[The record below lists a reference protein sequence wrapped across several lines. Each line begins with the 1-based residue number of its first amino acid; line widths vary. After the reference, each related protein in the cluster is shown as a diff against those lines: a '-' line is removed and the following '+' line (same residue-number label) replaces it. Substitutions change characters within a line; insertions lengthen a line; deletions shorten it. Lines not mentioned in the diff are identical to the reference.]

1 MMTSSANPFGVKA
14 LTFDVFGT
22 TVDWRGSL
30 IREAETWGRA
40 RNLQVDWASFADSW
54 RAGYAPAMDQVR
66 KGLIPWM
73 NLDQLHRGILDKLFD
88 DLKIKNVSEAEKEQF
103 NKVWHRLH
111 PWPDTVA
118 GLTRL
123 KTRFFL
129 ATLSN
134 GNVSLLVEMAKFA
147 GLPWDAVLGAEIF
160 KHYKPD
166 PETYLGAAA
175 LLGCRPQEVMMV
187 AAHPKDLRAAVKL
200 GLRTAFVPRPRE
212 HGDRNPDAT
221 TDTNFDIIATDF
233 IDLAEKLG
241 C

>member
-1 MMTSSANPFGVKA
+1 MVLAQNIFGVKA
-14 LTFDVFGT
+14 LAFDVFGT

-30 IREAETWGRA
+30 IREAEEWGRA
-40 RNLQVDWASFADSW
+40 RGLEINWPRFADSW

-66 KGLIPWM
+66 KGLLRWM
-73 NLDQLHRGILDKLFD
+73 NLDQLHRKILDQLFAEY
-88 DLKIKNVSEAEKEQF
+88 KIDGLSETEKEHF

-111 PWPDTVA
+111 PWPDSVP

-123 KTRFFL
+123 KTKFIL
-129 ATLSN
+129 STLSN
-134 GNVSLLVEMAKFA
+134 GNVSLLVDMAKFA
-147 GLPWDAVLGAEIF
+147 GLPWDAVLCAEIF
-160 KHYKPD
+160 RHYKPD
-166 PETYLGAAA
+166 SETYLGAAEM
-175 LLGCRPQEVMMV
+175 LGCKPREVMMV
-187 AAHPKDLRAAVKL
+187 AAHPNDLRAAGKL

-221 TDTNFDIIATDF
+221 MDTDFDVIATDF

>member
-1 MMTSSANPFGVKA
+1 MVLAQNIFGVKA

-30 IREAETWGRA
+30 IREGEQWGTA
-40 RNLQVDWASFADSW
+40 RGLQVDWPRFVDSW

-66 KGLIPWM
+66 KGLLPWM
-73 NLDQLHRGILDKLFD
+73 NLDQLHRKILDRLFAEY
-88 DLKIKNVSEAEKEQF
+88 KIDGLSETEKEHF

-111 PWPDTVA
+111 PWPDSAA

-123 KTRFFL
+123 KTKFIL
-129 ATLSN
+129 STLSN

-147 GLPWDAVLGAEIF
+147 SLPWDAILCAEIF
-160 KHYKPD
+160 RHYKPD
-166 PETYLGAAA
+166 SETYLGAAEM
-175 LLGCRPQEVMMV
+175 LGCKPQEVMMV
-187 AAHPKDLRAAVKL
+187 AAHPSDLRAAQRL

-221 TDTNFDIIATDF
+221 TDTDFDVIATDF
-233 IDLAEKLG
+233 VDLREKLG

>member
-1 MMTSSANPFGVKA
+1 MVLAQNIFGIKA

-30 IREAETWGRA
+30 IGEAEQWGRA
-40 RNLQVDWASFADSW
+40 RGLEINWPRFADSW

-66 KGLIPWM
+66 RGSLPWM
-73 NLDQLHRGILDKLFD
+73 NLDQLHRKILDKL
-88 DLKIKNVSEAEKEQF
+88 LIEHKIDGLSETEKEHF

-111 PWPDTVA
+111 AWPDA
-118 GLTRL
+118 IACLTRL
-123 KTRFFL
+123 KTRL
-129 ATLSN
+129 VLSTLSN
-134 GNVSLLVEMAKFA
+134 GNVSLLVDMAKFA
-147 GLPWDAVLGAEIF
+147 GLPWDAVLCAEIF
-160 KHYKPD
+160 RHYKPD
-166 PETYLGAAA
+166 SETYLGAAE
-175 LLGCRPQEVMMV
+175 LLGCKPQEVMMV
-187 AAHPKDLRAAVKL
+187 AAHPSDLRAAQKL

-221 TDTNFDIIATDF
+221 TDTDFDVIATDF

>member
-1 MMTSSANPFGVKA
+1 MVLAQNIFGVKA

-30 IREAETWGRA
+30 IREAEEWGRA
-40 RNLQVDWASFADSW
+40 RGLEINWPRFADSW

-66 KGLIPWM
+66 KGLLPWM
-73 NLDQLHRGILDKLFD
+73 NLDQLHRKILDRLFAEY
-88 DLKIKNVSEAEKEQF
+88 KIDGLSETEKEHF
-103 NKVWHRLH
+103 NKAWHRLH
-111 PWPDTVA
+111 PWPDSVA

-123 KTRFFL
+123 KSKFIL
-129 ATLSN
+129 STLSN
-134 GNVSLLVEMAKFA
+134 GNVSLLVDMAKFA
-147 GLPWDAVLGAEIF
+147 SLPWDAILCAEIF
-160 KHYKPD
+160 RHYKPD
-166 PETYLGAAA
+166 SETYLGAAEM
-175 LLGCRPQEVMMV
+175 LGCKPQEVMMV
-187 AAHPKDLRAAVKL
+187 AAHPNDLRAADKL

-221 TDTNFDIIATDF
+221 TDTDFDVIATDF

>member
-1 MMTSSANPFGVKA
+1 MVLAQNIFGVKA

-30 IREAETWGRA
+30 IREAEEWGRA
-40 RNLQVDWASFADSW
+40 RDLEINWPSFADSW

-66 KGLIPWM
+66 KGLLPWM
-73 NLDQLHRGILDKLFD
+73 NLDQLHRKILDRLFAEY
-88 DLKIKNVSEAEKEQF
+88 KIDGLSETEKEHF
-103 NKVWHRLH
+103 NKAWHRLH
-111 PWPDTVA
+111 PWPDSVA

-123 KTRFFL
+123 KSKFIL
-129 ATLSN
+129 STLSN
-134 GNVSLLVEMAKFA
+134 GNVSLLVDMAKFA
-147 GLPWDAVLGAEIF
+147 SLPWDAILCAEIF
-160 KHYKPD
+160 RHYKPD
-166 PETYLGAAA
+166 SETYLGAAEM
-175 LLGCRPQEVMMV
+175 LGCKPQEVMMV
-187 AAHPKDLRAAVKL
+187 AAHPNDLRAADKL

-221 TDTNFDIIATDF
+221 TDTDFDVIATDF

>member
-1 MMTSSANPFGVKA
+1 MVLAQNIFGVKA

-30 IREAETWGRA
+30 IREAEEWGRA
-40 RNLQVDWASFADSW
+40 RGLEINWPRFADSW

-66 KGLIPWM
+66 KGLLPWM
-73 NLDQLHRGILDKLFD
+73 NLDQLHRKILDRLFAEY
-88 DLKIKNVSEAEKEQF
+88 KIDGLSETEKEHF
-103 NKVWHRLH
+103 NKAWHRLH
-111 PWPDTVA
+111 PWPDSVA

-123 KTRFFL
+123 KTKFIL
-129 ATLSN
+129 STLSN

-147 GLPWDAVLGAEIF
+147 GLPWDAVLCAEIF
-160 KHYKPD
+160 RHYKPD
-166 PETYLGAAA
+166 SETYLGAAEM
-175 LLGCRPQEVMMV
+175 LGCKPQEVMMV
-187 AAHPKDLRAAVKL
+187 AAHPNDLRAAQKL

-221 TDTNFDIIATDF
+221 MDTDFDVIATDF
-233 IDLAEKLG
+233 IDLADKLG

>member
-1 MMTSSANPFGVKA
+1 MVLAQNIFAVKA

-30 IREAETWGRA
+30 IREAEEWGTA
-40 RNLQVDWASFADSW
+40 RGLEINWPSFADSW

-66 KGLIPWM
+66 KGRLPWM
-73 NLDQLHRGILDKLFD
+73 NLDQLNRKILDRLFAEY
-88 DLKIKNVSEAEKEQF
+88 KIDGLSETEKEHF
-103 NKVWHRLH
+103 NKTWHRLH
-111 PWPDTVA
+111 PWPDSVV

-123 KTRFFL
+123 KTKFIL
-129 ATLSN
+129 STLSN
-134 GNVSLLVEMAKFA
+134 GNVSLLVDMAKFA
-147 GLPWDAVLGAEIF
+147 GLPWDTILCAEIF
-160 KHYKPD
+160 RHYKPD
-166 PETYLGAAA
+166 SETYLGAAEM
-175 LLGCRPQEVMMV
+175 LGCKPQEVMMV
-187 AAHPKDLRAAVKL
+187 AAHPNDLRAAQNL

-221 TDTNFDIIATDF
+221 TDTDFDVIATDF

>member
-1 MMTSSANPFGVKA
+1 MVLAQRMFGVKA

-30 IREAETWGRA
+30 ILEGEDWGRA
-40 RNLQVDWASFADSW
+40 RNLEIDWPRFADSW

-66 KGLIPWM
+66 KGLLPWM
-73 NLDQLHRGILDKLFD
+73 NLDQLHRKILDRLFAEY
-88 DLKIKNVSEAEKEQF
+88 KIDGLSETEKEHF

-123 KTRFFL
+123 KTRFIL
-129 ATLSN
+129 STLSN
-134 GNVSLLVEMAKFA
+134 ANVSLLVDMAKFA
-147 GLPWDAVLGAEIF
+147 GLPWDAVLCAEIF
-160 KHYKPD
+160 HHYKPD
-166 PETYLGAAA
+166 PETYLGAAE
-175 LLGCRPQEVMMV
+175 LLGCKPQEVIMV
-187 AAHPKDLRAAVKL
+187 AAHPNDLRAAQKL

-221 TDTNFDIIATDF
+221 TDTDFDVIATDF
-233 IDLAEKLG
+233 VDLAEKLG

>member
-1 MMTSSANPFGVKA
+1 MVLAQNIFGVKA

-30 IREAETWGRA
+30 IREAEEWGRA
-40 RNLQVDWASFADSW
+40 RGLEINWPRFADSW

-66 KGLIPWM
+66 KGLVPWM
-73 NLDQLHRGILDKLFD
+73 NLDQLHRKILDRLFAEY
-88 DLKIKNVSEAEKEQF
+88 KIDGLSETEKEHF
-103 NKVWHRLH
+103 NKAWHRLH
-111 PWPDTVA
+111 PWPDSVA

-123 KTRFFL
+123 KSKFIL
-129 ATLSN
+129 STLSN
-134 GNVSLLVEMAKFA
+134 GNVSLLVDMAKFA
-147 GLPWDAVLGAEIF
+147 SLPWDAVLCAEIF
-160 KHYKPD
+160 RHYKPD
-166 PETYLGAAA
+166 SETYLGAAEM
-175 LLGCRPQEVMMV
+175 LGCKPQEVMMV
-187 AAHPKDLRAAVKL
+187 AAHPNDLRAADKL

-221 TDTNFDIIATDF
+221 TDTDFDVIATDF

>member
-1 MMTSSANPFGVKA
+1 MVLAQNIFGVKA

-30 IREAETWGRA
+30 IREAEEWGRA
-40 RNLQVDWASFADSW
+40 RGLEINWPRFADSW

-66 KGLIPWM
+66 KGLLPWM
-73 NLDQLHRGILDKLFD
+73 NLDQLHRKILDRLFAEY
-88 DLKIKNVSEAEKEQF
+88 KIDGLSETEKEHF
-103 NKVWHRLH
+103 NKAWHRLH
-111 PWPDTVA
+111 PWPDSVA

-123 KTRFFL
+123 KTKFIL
-129 ATLSN
+129 STLSN

-147 GLPWDAVLGAEIF
+147 GLPWDAVLCAEIF
-160 KHYKPD
+160 RHYKPD
-166 PETYLGAAA
+166 SETYLGAAEM
-175 LLGCRPQEVMMV
+175 LGCKPQEVIMV
-187 AAHPKDLRAAVKL
+187 AAHPNDLRAAQKL

-221 TDTNFDIIATDF
+221 SDTDFDVIATDF
-233 IDLAEKLG
+233 IDLADKLG

>member
-1 MMTSSANPFGVKA
+1 MVLAQNIFGVKA

-30 IREAETWGRA
+30 IREAEEWGRA
-40 RNLQVDWASFADSW
+40 RGLEINWPSFADSW

-66 KGLIPWM
+66 KGLLPWM
-73 NLDQLHRGILDKLFD
+73 NLDQLHRKILDRLFAEYKID
-88 DLKIKNVSEAEKEQF
+88 DLSETEKEHF
-103 NKVWHRLH
+103 NKAWHRLH
-111 PWPDTVA
+111 PWPDSVA

-123 KTRFFL
+123 KSKFIL
-129 ATLSN
+129 STLSN
-134 GNVSLLVEMAKFA
+134 GNVSLLVDMAKFA
-147 GLPWDAVLGAEIF
+147 SLPWDAILCAEIF
-160 KHYKPD
+160 RHYKPD
-166 PETYLGAAA
+166 SETYLGAAEM
-175 LLGCRPQEVMMV
+175 LGCKPQEVMMV
-187 AAHPKDLRAAVKL
+187 AAHPNDLRAADKL

-221 TDTNFDIIATDF
+221 TDTDFDVIAMDF

>member
-1 MMTSSANPFGVKA
+1 MVLAQNIFGIKA

-22 TVDWRGSL
+22 TVDWRGSV
-30 IREAETWGRA
+30 IRETEVWGNA
-40 RNLQVDWASFADSW
+40 RGLEIDWPRFADRW

-66 KGLIPWM
+66 KGQLPWM
-73 NLDQLHRGILDKLFD
+73 NLDQLHRKILDKLFAEY
-88 DLKIKNVSEAEKEQF
+88 KIDGLSETEKEHF
-103 NKVWHRLH
+103 NKIWHRLH
-111 PWPDTVA
+111 PWPDSVA

-123 KTRFFL
+123 KTKFIL
-129 ATLSN
+129 STLSN
-134 GNVSLLVEMAKFA
+134 GNVSLLVDMAKFG
-147 GLPWDAVLGAEIF
+147 GLPWDAVLSAEIF

-166 PETYLGAAA
+166 PETYLGAAEM
-175 LLGCRPQEVMMV
+175 LGCKPQEVMMV
-187 AAHPKDLRAAVKL
+187 AAHPSDLRAAQNV

-221 TDTNFDIIATDF
+221 TDTDFDVIASDF

>member
-1 MMTSSANPFGVKA
+1 MVLAQNNFGVKA

-30 IREAETWGRA
+30 IREAEQWGRSCH
-40 RNLQVDWASFADSW
+40 LEIDWPRFADSW

-66 KGLIPWM
+66 KGLLPWM
-73 NLDQLHRGILDKLFD
+73 NLDQLHRKILDRLFAEY
-88 DLKIKNVSEAEKEQF
+88 KIDGLSETEKEHF
-103 NKVWHRLH
+103 NKMWHRLH
-111 PWPDTVA
+111 PWPDSLA

-123 KTRFFL
+123 KSKFIL
-129 ATLSN
+129 STLSN
-134 GNVSLLVEMAKFA
+134 GNVSLLMDMAKFA
-147 GLPWDAVLGAEIF
+147 GLPWDAVLCAEIF
-160 KHYKPD
+160 RHYKPD
-166 PETYLGAAA
+166 SETYLGAAEM
-175 LLGCRPQEVMMV
+175 LGCKPREVMMV
-187 AAHPKDLRAAVKL
+187 AAHPNDLRAAGKL

-221 TDTNFDIIATDF
+221 MDTDFDVIATDF

>member
-1 MMTSSANPFGVKA
+1 MVLAQNIFGVKA
-14 LTFDVFGT
+14 LAFDVFGT

-30 IREAETWGRA
+30 IREAEEWGRA
-40 RNLQVDWASFADSW
+40 RGLEINWPRFADSW

-66 KGLIPWM
+66 KGLLPWM
-73 NLDQLHRGILDKLFD
+73 NLDQLHRKILDQLFAEY
-88 DLKIKNVSEAEKEQF
+88 KIDGLSETEKEHF

-111 PWPDTVA
+111 PWPDSVP

-123 KTRFFL
+123 KTKFIL
-129 ATLSN
+129 STLSN
-134 GNVSLLVEMAKFA
+134 GNVSLLVDMAKFA
-147 GLPWDAVLGAEIF
+147 GLPWDAVLCAEIF
-160 KHYKPD
+160 RHYKPD
-166 PETYLGAAA
+166 SETYLGAAEM
-175 LLGCRPQEVMMV
+175 LGCKPREVMMV
-187 AAHPKDLRAAVKL
+187 AAHPNDLRAAGKL

-221 TDTNFDIIATDF
+221 MDADFDVIATDF

>member
-1 MMTSSANPFGVKA
+1 MVLAQNIFGVKA

-30 IREAETWGRA
+30 IREAEEWGRA
-40 RNLQVDWASFADSW
+40 RGLEINWPRFADSW

-66 KGLIPWM
+66 KGLLPWM
-73 NLDQLHRGILDKLFD
+73 NLDQLHRKILDRLFAEY
-88 DLKIKNVSEAEKEQF
+88 KIDGLSETEKEHF
-103 NKVWHRLH
+103 NKAWHRLH
-111 PWPDTVA
+111 PWPDSVA

-123 KTRFFL
+123 KTKFIL
-129 ATLSN
+129 STLSN

-147 GLPWDAVLGAEIF
+147 GLPWDAVLCAEIF
-160 KHYKPD
+160 RHYKPD
-166 PETYLGAAA
+166 SETYLGAAEM
-175 LLGCRPQEVMMV
+175 LGCKPQEVIMV
-187 AAHPKDLRAAVKL
+187 AAHPNDLRAAQKL

-221 TDTNFDIIATDF
+221 SDTDFDVIATDF

>member
-1 MMTSSANPFGVKA
+1 MTSSANPFGVKA

-30 IREAETWGRA
+30 IREAEVWGGA
-40 RNLQVDWASFADSW
+40 RDLRIDWAKFADSW

-66 KGLIPWM
+66 KGQLPWM
-73 NLDQLHRGILDKLFD
+73 NLDQLHRGILDKLFAE
-88 DLKIKNVSEAEKEQF
+88 LKIEGVSEAEKQHF
-103 NKVWHRLH
+103 NNVWHRLH
-111 PWPDTVA
+111 PWLDSVA

-123 KTRFFL
+123 KTRFVL

-134 GNVSLLVEMAKFA
+134 GNLSLLVEMAKFA
-147 GLPWDAVLGAEIF
+147 GLPWDAVLCAELF
-160 KHYKPD
+160 RHYKPD
-166 PETYLGAAA
+166 RETYLGAAD
-175 LLGCRPQEVMMV
+175 LLGCKPGEVMMV
-187 AAHPKDLRAAVKL
+187 AAHPNDLKAAAQL

-221 TDTNFDIIATDF
+221 SDTGFDIIAQDF
-233 IDLAEKLG
+233 IDLAAKLG

>member
-1 MMTSSANPFGVKA
+1 MALAQNIFGVKA

-30 IREAETWGRA
+30 IREAEEWGSA
-40 RNLQVDWASFADSW
+40 RDLEIDWPRFADSW

-66 KGLIPWM
+66 KGLLPWM
-73 NLDQLHRGILDKLFD
+73 NLDQLHRKILDRLFAEY
-88 DLKIKNVSEAEKEQF
+88 KIDGLSEAEKDHF
-103 NKVWHRLH
+103 NKAWHRLH
-111 PWPDTVA
+111 PWPDSVA

-123 KTRFFL
+123 KTRFIL

-134 GNVSLLVEMAKFA
+134 ANVSLLVDMAKFS
-147 GLPWDAVLGAEIF
+147 GLPWDAVLSAELF

-166 PETYLGAAA
+166 QETYLGAAEM
-175 LLGCRPQEVMMV
+175 LGCKPQEVMMV
-187 AAHPKDLRAAVKL
+187 AAHPNDLRAAQNL

-212 HGDRNPDAT
+212 HGERNPDAT
-221 TDTNFDIIATDF
+221 TDTDFDVIATDF
-233 IDLAEKLG
+233 IDLAAKLG